1 MANRLFELPE
11 TKGSFQVQGI
21 VNGVEKN
28 NFYAV
33 SKTKTNKDFRRINF
47 GCEYDDKKSIY
58 LDLNGMP
65 QKEVFFS
72 KRNQDG
78 KTETKRIPWDK
89 RNTFAEQGF
98 RMIGVNLGIVKTT
111 DEKGNTINDKK
122 IMHSFDACDYIR
134 DNLKDDVS
142 VFVRGNTEFSS
153 YTDKNGNL
161 TRGIKY
167 IPNQISL
174 CKDVDFE
181 EYDYIDKKPKHHFTQ
196 TIVFNGIEQE
206 KEDGKATDRFVVS
219 AQIVTWNDIV
229 STEFVI
235 TDKKLAGLF
244 RKNLKP
250 YNAITVHGCIEVTQQ
265 VETVVEEDDWGE
277 ANPMNSNKAPFK
289 TEMIIIG
296 ATASSIDRETY
307 TEENVNAAIVKIR
320 NAQQAEKNFSG
331 NANTANDEEIDWGEE
346 VDDDVPWDEE

>member
-21 VNGVEKN
+21 VNGVEKDK
-28 NFYAV
+28 FYAV

-72 KRNQDG
+72 KRGQDG
-78 KTETKRIPWDK
+78 KTETKRIPWAN
-89 RNTFAEQGF
+89 RNTFNESGF

-111 DEKGNTINDKK
+111 DEKGNTVNDKK
-122 IMHSFDACDYIR
+122 TMHSFDACDYIR

-153 YTDKNGNL
+153 YFDKNGNL

-174 CKDVDFE
+174 CKDVDFD
-181 EYDYIDKKPKHHFTQ
+181 EYDYIDKKPKHDFTQ

-206 KEDGKATDRFVVS
+206 KEDGKATGRFIVS
-219 AQIVTWNDIV
+219 AQIVTWSDIV
-229 STEFVI
+229 NTEFVI
-235 TDKKLAGLF
+235 TDSKLANMF
-244 RKNLKP
+244 KKHLKP
-250 YNAITVHGCIEVTQQ
+250 YNAITVHGRIEVSQQ
-265 VETVVEEDDWGE
+265 VETVMEEDDWGE
-277 ANPMNSNKAPFK
+277 VNPMNSSKAPFK
-289 TEMIIIG
+289 TEMIITG
-296 ATASSIDRETY
+296 ATGSSIDRETY
-307 TEENVNAAIVKIR
+307 TEENVNEAISKVR
-320 NAQQAEKNFSG
+320 NAKQAEQNFSG
-331 NANTANDEEIDWGEE
+331 DANTEEHEEMDWGEDA
-346 VDDDVPWDEE
+346 DDDEAPWD